1 MANRHSLCL
10 QNIEQFKEYLLSNG
24 YVIHDPKG
32 FYEILRATHEK
43 RRHPIIVYRRQSSS
57 GGGDLVHYTV
67 LDRDFSV
74 VREFFNS
81 RKAGNEDDNND

>member
-1 MANRHSLCL
+1 MANRHSLCP
-10 QNIEQFKEYLLSNG
+10 QNIEQFKEYLLSKG

-43 RRHPIIVYRRQSSS
+43 RRHPIIVYRRQNSN

-67 LDRDFSV
+67 RDCDTPVVLDFFRNRK
-74 VREFFNS
+74 VR
-81 RKAGNEDDNND
+81 